1 MLEIIIHWIALI
13 AEGKYRE
20 IQLNS
25 RFISRNYPAWRRKRK
40 MIENTNRDLGICS
53 KISEGLLYMQLEF
66 PKQKSAAGNYL
77 NKKGHQISHIWN
89 DINWQI

>member
-1 MLEIIIHWIALI
+1 
-13 AEGKYRE
+13 
-20 IQLNS
+20 
-25 RFISRNYPAWRRKRK
+25 

-77 NKKGHQISHIWN
+77 NKKGHQIFHIWN
-89 DINWQI
+89 DIN